1 MRVLCRRFVV
11 QYWPWFVLIA
21 CQSEAL
27 GITCAFLVLVR
38 CNWLLFALVVYVCV
52 AMHAAVVSYIG
63 ILSFA
68 LCVFSTGQLWVFLFW
83 SFFRIHGLLRRSVCD
98 LRFVEL
104 HSSDAVLLSCVFCWA
119 GICACFHDFDC
130 LCASFLCFVFLLSL
144 FLFHVLP
151 RIRLG
156 FFFYGLTIR
165 TLCVSVFSV
174 YALRI

>member
-68 LCVFSTGQLWVFLFW
+68 LCVFSTGQLWVFF
-83 SFFRIHGLLRRSVCD
+83 SGLSAAFMVC
-98 LRFVEL
+98 
-104 HSSDAVLLSCVFCWA
+104 SDAVSVTCVLLSCIRATRCCCPAFSVGLAFVPA
-119 GICACFHDFDC
+119 FMTLIACA
-130 LCASFLCFVFLLSL
+130 LLFYVS
-144 FLFHVLP
+144 
-151 RIRLG
+151 
-156 FFFYGLTIR
+156 FFFCLFFFFTFYRGFVLA
-165 TLCVSVFSV
+165 FSFMG
-174 YALRI
+174 